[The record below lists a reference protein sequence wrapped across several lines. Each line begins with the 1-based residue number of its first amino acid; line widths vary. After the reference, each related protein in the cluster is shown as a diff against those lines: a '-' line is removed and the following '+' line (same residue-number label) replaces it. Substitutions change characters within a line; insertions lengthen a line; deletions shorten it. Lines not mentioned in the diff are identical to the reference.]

1 MGMEIRGKHPLVVIV
16 GRVNTGKSSLFNALV
31 GKPLALVDRTPGVT
45 RGGLRKTLRHEG
57 YVFELL
63 DTGGLYP
70 PEEDEVFEKVKGHIA
85 QAVQESDL
93 VIFLVDL
100 KAGLHPRDT
109 EIAQW
114 LRELGKDVLLVA
126 NKADIKNPDPYEFF
140 ALGFGEPLPVSAAH
154 REGLLELKDRIV
166 ERLAARGYAP
176 VEEDEEEQRIRVALL
191 GKPNTG
197 KSSLLNRLAGRE
209 ITVVSDVP
217 GTTRDAVDVEV
228 EDFVFVDTAG
238 ILRRY
243 PDEVSYWASLRSEG
257 SLRYAEV
264 AAVLLDLSQGIT
276 RVDRNIL
283 RMVVEEGRGL
293 VVVLSKSDLIPAKK
307 RTEVF
312 QGIREALP
320 FVDFAPFLFV
330 SAKTG
335 ENVEYL
341 KKILRTVHR
350 EWKRRIPHG
359 ELVSAMDAVLDEYHP
374 PTRVF
379 RYVQVKRKPPTILL
393 VVENPWPESYLRFVE
408 RRLRDRLGLVGTPI
422 RFVQR
427 RKAELVKKGGRR

>member
-1 MGMEIRGKHPLVVIV
+1 MEIRGKLPLVVIV
-16 GRVNTGKSSLFNALV
+16 GRVNVGKSSLFNALV

-45 RGGLRKTLRHEG
+45 RGGLRKTLHHEG
-57 YVFELL
+57 YAFELM

-70 PEEDEVFEKVKGHIA
+70 PEEDEVFEKVKRHIE
-85 QAVQESDL
+85 QAVRESDL
-93 VIFLVDL
+93 VLFLVDL
-100 KAGLHPRDT
+100 KAGLHPRDA

-114 LRELGKDVLLVA
+114 LRELGKDVILVA

-140 ALGFGEPLPVSAAH
+140 ALGYGEPLLVSAAH

-166 ERLAARGYAP
+166 DRLAEKGYRTLE
-176 VEEDEEEQRIRVALL
+176 EEDSSRIRVALL

-197 KSSLLNRLAGRE
+197 KSSLLNRIAGRE

-243 PDEVSYWASLRSEG
+243 PDEVSYWASLRSES
-257 SLRYAEV
+257 SLRFAEV
-264 AAVLLDLSQGIT
+264 AVVLLDLTQGVT

-293 VVVLSKSDLIPAKK
+293 VVGLSKSDLIPSKE
-307 RTEVF
+307 RTAVF
-312 QGIREALP
+312 QGIKDALP

-341 KKILRTVHR
+341 KKLIRTVHR
-350 EWKRRIPHG
+350 EWKRRIPHP
-359 ELVSAMDAVLDEYHP
+359 ELVRALDEILDEYHP
-374 PTRVF
+374 PTRAF
-379 RYVQVKRKPPTILL
+379 RYAQVGRKPPTILI

-422 RFVQR
+422 RFVQK
-427 RKAELVKKGGRR
+427 RKSELVRKGGR

>member
-1 MGMEIRGKHPLVVIV
+1 MAMEIRGKHPLVVIV

-45 RGGLRKTLRHEG
+45 RGGLRKTLWHEG
-57 YVFELL
+57 YGFELL

-70 PEEDEVFEKVKGHIA
+70 PEEDEVFEAVKVHIT
-85 QAVQESDL
+85 QAVKESEV

-100 KAGLHPRDT
+100 KTGLHPQDT

-114 LRELGKDVLLVA
+114 LRELGKDVILVA
-126 NKADIKNPDPYEFF
+126 NKADIKAADPYEFF
-140 ALGFGEPLPVSAAH
+140 ALGFGEPLLVSATH

-166 ERLAARGYAP
+166 AHLAARGYAP
-176 VEEDEEEQRIRVALL
+176 GGEEEEEPRIRVTLL

-238 ILRRY
+238 ILRHY
-243 PDEVSYWASLRSEG
+243 PDEISYWASLRSEG

-293 VVVLSKSDLIPAKK
+293 VVVLSKSDLIPAPK
-307 RTEVF
+307 RTEIF
-312 QGIREALP
+312 QNIREALP

-335 ENVEYL
+335 ENVEYF

-350 EWKRRIPHG
+350 AWKRRIPHG

-408 RRLRDRLGLVGTPI
+408 RGLRERLGLVGTPI

-427 RKAELVKKGGRR
+427 RKAELVKKGNRR